1 MFRASSLGRIT
12 LMVLLS
18 MGWASQIVAAQN
30 PLTLREV
37 LSRAVRSN
45 PELRAYEYLLV
56 AQDGRIAQA
65 GVKPNPTLNANL
77 ENVLG
82 TGDVSGLKGAE
93 LTLGLSQLIE
103 IGGLRDRRVDV
114 ARAER
119 DGLESEKAIRRLD
132 LVAETARRF
141 ITLVSMQEQHALTHR
156 AVALAEETLA
166 AAQRRVEA
174 ARSPQAEQD
183 RAGVALERARIADAH
198 AEHELVS
205 ARFALAEAWGA
216 EQPDFD
222 TVTADLY
229 ALPAPVNYDGLL
241 RSLEQTPDISRYLS
255 ESRLR
260 ESEIRL
266 HTATRRPGIELG
278 AGVRRLEATKD
289 MALVFS
295 FSVPLGINN
304 RNEGLIAEARARRD
318 GAEANRSVALL
329 KARPRLGQLYREMQD
344 RAREVP
350 ALRDRALPQMEE
362 ALRNTTYSFERGRY
376 SYLELIDAQR
386 ELLDLQADLIDAA
399 TEYHQTLIEIE
410 RLTGTAAI
418 EEGTLP

>member
-1 MFRASSLGRIT
+1 MSRAFSLGRIT
-12 LMVLLS
+12 LTVLVS
-18 MGWASQIVAAQN
+18 MGWTMQTVAAQS

-65 GVKPNPTLNANL
+65 GVKPNPTLNANI

-82 TGDVSGLKGAE
+82 TGDTSGLKGAE

-156 AVALAEETLA
+156 GVALAEETMA
-166 AAQRRVEA
+166 AARRRVEA

-205 ARFALAEAWGA
+205 ARYALAESWGA
-216 EQPDFD
+216 EQPDFEA
-222 TVTADLY
+222 VTADLY
-229 ALPAPVNYDGLL
+229 ALPAPVNYDGLV

-278 AGVRRLEATKD
+278 AGVRRLESTKD

-295 FSVPLGINN
+295 FSVPLGVNN
-304 RNEGLIAEARARRD
+304 RNDGLIAEARARRE
-318 GAEANRSVALL
+318 GADANRSVSLL
-329 KARPRLGQLYREMQD
+329 KARTRLGQLYREMQD

-362 ALRNTTYSFERGRY
+362 ALRNTTYAFERGRY

-418 EEGTLP
+418 DEGTQP